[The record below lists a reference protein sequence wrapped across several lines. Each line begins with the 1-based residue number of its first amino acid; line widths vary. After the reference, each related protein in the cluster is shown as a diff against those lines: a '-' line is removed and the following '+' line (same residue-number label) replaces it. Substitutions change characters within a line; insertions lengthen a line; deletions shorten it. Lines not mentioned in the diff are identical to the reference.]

1 MTVKSN
7 PSKVGRPRKNKSDKA
22 EYQHIAIHATDYID
36 FLYKVEESGK
46 KKVEVFH
53 DMLEQYDPYKKDY
66 THTAELLTP

>member
-22 EYQHIAIHATDYID
+22 EYQHIAIHATDYIN

-53 DMLEQYDPYKKDY
+53 DMLEQYDPEQID
-66 THTAELLTP
+66 EVRNMDVLTP